1 LPYLLNKGFSPVI
14 GIEPSTAAIEAAP
27 QTVRPLIREGMF
39 TSSMLDGVTSSLI
52 CSFMILEHLKHPGN
66 FVTDV
71 YQLLE
76 PGGAIA
82 VAVHNWRAPVNRLLG
97 RRSPIIDVE
106 HLQLFSPKSVGE
118 LLKKAGFTKIRYTSA
133 HTRMPE
139 SSVLNLKNCSYRIS
153 AEIEITSKSNHGVI
167 ACQGGNMAG
176 WSLYLDDK
184 TRPIFHYNWFGHEH
198 TSFAGVEPLGIGK
211 HLIEVSF
218 AYDGGFG
225 AGGTVWLFVDK
236 SEVTTGRIEKTVP
249 LVFSMSGE
257 TFDVGIDT
265 GSPVGPYPH
274 DYECTAKIFG
284 VTLEKLDEP
293 QKDVQEKMRA
303 GEFRASLSTQ

>member
-1 LPYLLNKGFSPVI
+1 MSLRLVCCQNCDLVYAPSPPSEHFLQAAYTEAGYDSHVEAWYAASTYADALEQNLQNLTGRNAAIDVGTGSGPLLPYLLNKGFSPVI

-118 LLKKAGFTKIRYTSA
+118 LLKKAGFTKIKVCVIRNRYPLRYWLRLTPLPTSI
-133 HTRMPE
+133 
-139 SSVLNLKNCSYRIS
+139 KNSMARILEHGKLIDCSL
-153 AEIEITSKSNHGVI
+153 TVNV
-167 ACQGGNMAG
+167 GN
-176 WSLYLDDK
+176 
-184 TRPIFHYNWFGHEH
+184 IF
-198 TSFAGVEPLGIGK
+198 A
-211 HLIEVSF
+211 
-218 AYDGGFG
+218 
-225 AGGTVWLFVDK
+225 
-236 SEVTTGRIEKTVP
+236 
-249 LVFSMSGE
+249 
-257 TFDVGIDT
+257 VGIKPEGEV
-265 GSPVGPYPH
+265 GSEALH
-274 DYECTAKIFG
+274 
-284 VTLEKLDEP
+284 
-293 QKDVQEKMRA
+293 
-303 GEFRASLSTQ
+303 